1 MSSIASNNCRRC
13 TGPTTMNYVR
23 YVGTKEITTIVTAR
37 LIINYKL
44 ACIMSTTAGGRRI
57 KLKMKMMTK

>member
-1 MSSIASNNCRRC
+1 MSSNASNNCRRC

-23 YVGTKEITTIVTAR
+23 YVGTKEITFVTAR
-37 LIINYKL
+37 LIITYRL

-57 KLKMKMMTK
+57 KLKMMTK